1 MAKLNLRYSRKA
13 VAAAMNQM
21 AAVRE
26 LDKDIWG
33 MIKWWR
39 SALAW
44 NEEFVFNGE
53 DYMVKMKRDLHYM
66 EIGGCS

>member
-1 MAKLNLRYSRKA
+1 MAKLNLRYSRRA

-26 LDKDIWG
+26 LDKDIVS

-39 SALAW
+39 CALEW
-44 NEEFVFNGE
+44 NETFIFNGE
-53 DYMVKMKRDLHYM
+53 DYLVKIKRDLKYM
-66 EIGGCS
+66 EMGGK